1 MGGVSEL
8 QLHLHPESEAL
19 FDTELVVAV
28 RGQKRLTLKLVG
40 AAEEPRV
47 TIDRVSL
54 YNAVISSNPKDMG
67 FWDYVSKI
75 SLIATKNLQY
85 AEMII
90 HIVCI

>member
-54 YNAVISSNPKDMG
+54 YNAIISSNPKDM
-67 FWDYVSKI
+67 DYVSKI

-85 AEMII
+85 TEMII